1 MLSGLRRRLTVVFT
15 LVTGAVA
22 AGLLA
27 AALAAARGQTVASF
41 QAGFDAQVDEIAA
54 RLQSGQAIHTA
65 WLAQLEEEGLVV
77 EITDNGLPSLYSSQ
91 RQTEARTGLLRR
103 GREHGP

>member
-41 QAGFDAQVDEIAA
+41 
-54 RLQSGQAIHTA
+54 
-65 WLAQLEEEGLVV
+65 
-77 EITDNGLPSLYSSQ
+77 
-91 RQTEARTGLLRR
+91 
-103 GREHGP
+103 